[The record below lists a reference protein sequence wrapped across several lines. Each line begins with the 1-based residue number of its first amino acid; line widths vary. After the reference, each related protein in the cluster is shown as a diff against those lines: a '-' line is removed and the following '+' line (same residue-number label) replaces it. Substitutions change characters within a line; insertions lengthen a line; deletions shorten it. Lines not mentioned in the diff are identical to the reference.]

1 MSINEATIKRVLYY
15 PEQLPDSAMPA
26 IAVSSEVSPPLL
38 DLRQFPPLLVRLSEV
53 AVDRDDDVEMRF
65 KVDTT
70 NLSVL
75 TGSMSEGRVEAQT
88 VVLTGNTTTGGAA
101 TELTIANIPPLSA
114 ILSAR
119 ALITNTD
126 GVATQTDKALTVVAD
141 TPDADGE
148 IQLTAINKFKLF
160 LTTALKAADILLLRI
175 LPVGD
180 LVKNNFSLLAKSR
193 IYYNLFDSSAVTAKT
208 DFKTFFSLWVIKP
221 TVAHK
226 LRLGIPLTPE
236 EQKLNRDLGISDT
249 VEKGLLPL
257 PLSQQ
262 IAREYQVIQEETHG
276 FNVTVPTAGVDVETL
291 HPING
296 QFLVLTKLSADPG
309 DASTDNIRIAI
320 DRDQVSDYIEFPTY
334 ALGATAA
341 VSLGKEIS
349 CFIPALSE
357 LRIKL
362 KATVSKTINIRFTV
376 QKCALTNIFRA
387 RWGLATRGELPG
399 DVYDKVA
406 AGVL

>member
-1 MSINEATIKRVLYY
+1 MITEATIKRVLYY
-15 PEQLPDSAMPA
+15 PEQLPDSAVPT
-26 IAVSSEVSPPLL
+26 IATQSEVAPTLL

-70 NLSVL
+70 TLSVL
-75 TGSMSEGRVEAQT
+75 AGSMF
-88 VVLTGNTTTGGAA
+88 
-101 TELTIANIPPLSA
+101 
-114 ILSAR
+114 
-119 ALITNTD
+119 D
-126 GVATQTDKALTVVAD
+126 
-141 TPDADGE
+141 
-148 IQLTAINKFKLF
+148 
-160 LTTALKAADILLLRI
+160 LLASN
-175 LPVGD
+175 V
-180 LVKNNFSLLAKSR
+180 SLLARNR
-193 IYYNLFDSSAVTAKT
+193 IYYNLFNSSASAAKT
-208 DFKTFFSLWVIKP
+208 DFKSFFSLWVIKP

-257 PLSQQ
+257 PLAQQ

-291 HPING
+291 HPVNG

-309 DASTDNIRIAI
+309 NAAADNIRIAI
-320 DRDQVSDYIEFPTY
+320 DRDQVSDYVEFPTWG
-334 ALGATAA
+334 LGATAA

-387 RWGLATRGELPG
+387 RWGLASKDELPG
-399 DVYDKVA
+399 DVYDKVL

>member
-1 MSINEATIKRVLYY
+1 MSITEATIKRVLYY
-15 PEQLPDSAMPA
+15 PEQLPDSAVPT
-26 IAVSSEVSPPLL
+26 IATQSEVSPTLL

-53 AVDRDDDVEMRF
+53 AVDQDDDVEMRF

-70 NLSVL
+70 TLSVL
-75 TGSMSEGRVEAQT
+75 AGSMFG
-88 VVLTGNTTTGGAA
+88 
-101 TELTIANIPPLSA
+101 
-114 ILSAR
+114 
-119 ALITNTD
+119 
-126 GVATQTDKALTVVAD
+126 
-141 TPDADGE
+141 
-148 IQLTAINKFKLF
+148 
-160 LTTALKAADILLLRI
+160 LLA
-175 LPVGD
+175 
-180 LVKNNFSLLAKSR
+180 NNFSLLAKNR
-193 IYYNLFDSSAVTAKT
+193 IYYNLFNSSAVTPKT
-208 DFKTFFSLWVIKP
+208 DFKSFLSLWVIKP

-226 LRLGIPLTPE
+226 LRLGIPLSPE
-236 EQKLNRDLGISDT
+236 EQRLNRDLGISDT

-257 PLSQQ
+257 PLAQQ

-291 HPING
+291 HPVNG

-309 DASTDNIRIAI
+309 DAAADNIRIAI
-320 DRDQVSDYIEFPTY
+320 DRDQVSDYVEFPTWG
-334 ALGATAA
+334 LGATAA

-387 RWGLATRGELPG
+387 RWGLATRDELPR
-399 DVYDKVA
+399 DVYDKVM